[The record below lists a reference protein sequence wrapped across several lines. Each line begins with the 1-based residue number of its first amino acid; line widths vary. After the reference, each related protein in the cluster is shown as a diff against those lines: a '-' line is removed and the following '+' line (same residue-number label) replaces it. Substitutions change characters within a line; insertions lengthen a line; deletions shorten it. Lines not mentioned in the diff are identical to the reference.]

1 VTKLVCLILPCH
13 KADCFNNCGLYNLL
27 AREHTPRHCIRT
39 FGVGISTEVA
49 GFVDDVVG
57 DVSILLNVRKEDSQQ
72 LRGNEELEVGLERD
86 QLENR
91 GMAK

>member
-1 VTKLVCLILPCH
+1 M
-13 KADCFNNCGLYNLL
+13 
-27 AREHTPRHCIRT
+27 
-39 FGVGISTEVA
+39 GISTEVA